1 MKLKTIKL
9 NYRVFFWF
17 GLILAFSCSKD
28 TNLISPIPDVIVR
41 EQLNLNSA
49 EALPL
54 KSRDGTF
61 VYIKGGLKGIV
72 VYRRSQDNF
81 LAFERKSP
89 YRLEDSC
96 GIISGHSSY
105 LYMIDS
111 CHNCTFDWQGQ
122 PTGGPCKDIMK
133 QYQVQYL
140 NNFTLLITNP

>member
-41 EQLNLNSA
+41 EQLNLNSS

>member
-17 GLILAFSCSKD
+17 GLILALACSKD

-61 VYIKGGLKGIV
+61 VYIKGGLKGII

-96 GIISGHSSY
+96 GIISGHNSY

>member
-41 EQLNLNSA
+41 EQLNLNSS

-61 VYIKGGLKGIV
+61 VYIKGGLKGII

>member
-17 GLILAFSCSKD
+17 GLILALACSKD

-61 VYIKGGLKGIV
+61 VYIKGGLKGIIV
-72 VYRRSQDNF
+72 T
-81 LAFERKSP
+81 
-89 YRLEDSC
+89 EDHRT
-96 GIISGHSSY
+96 IFWH
-105 LYMIDS
+105 LNEKA
-111 CHNCTFDWQGQ
+111 H
-122 PTGGPCKDIMK
+122 TGLKIHAE
-133 QYQVQYL
+133 
-140 NNFTLLITNP
+140 

>member
-17 GLILAFSCSKD
+17 GLILALACSKD

-61 VYIKGGLKGIV
+61 VYIKGGLKGII

>member
-1 MKLKTIKL
+1 MKLKTIKF

-41 EQLNLNSA
+41 EQLNLNSS

-61 VYIKGGLKGIV
+61 VYIKGGLKGII

>member
-17 GLILAFSCSKD
+17 GLILALACSKD

-61 VYIKGGLKGIV
+61 VYIKGGLKGIII
-72 VYRRSQDNF
+72 YRRSQDNF

-89 YRLEDSC
+89 YRL
-96 GIISGHSSY
+96 
-105 LYMIDS
+105 
-111 CHNCTFDWQGQ
+111 
-122 PTGGPCKDIMK
+122 
-133 QYQVQYL
+133 
-140 NNFTLLITNP
+140 